1 MKKILLIIT
10 LFTFAFATTQFSFAE
25 GQAENVKVK
34 VWTKVPWAS
43 CAPVVEN
50 WMIRHY
56 ECNDPKKTRWVIKM
70 IWNII
75 SYFTFITL
83 VTWVL
88 FIVVN
93 WILYSMGW
101 LDQQL
106 KEDAKKRIT
115 WTLAWIILLFSV
127 WYILQILV
135 PSVYK

>member
-1 MKKILLIIT
+1 
-10 LFTFAFATTQFSFAE
+10 
-25 GQAENVKVK
+25 
-34 VWTKVPWAS
+34 
-43 CAPVVEN
+43 
-50 WMIRHY
+50 
-56 ECNDPKKTRWVIKM
+56 M